1 METRLREVENRKF
14 NNVKQAFAGNPAPAP
29 APQNAQGQAQN
40 AQGQAQNVW
49 RREAVSLDALN
60 LPELRRRPQNHPNPQ
75 QNQPVQP
82 QNQPNPQQNQAV
94 HADEN
99 HVRRTQSFNGG
110 RRRV

>member
-1 METRLREVENRKF
+1 MENRIDQGAVQKEKRRVETRLREVENRKF

-29 APQNAQGQAQN
+29 AQNVQGQPQNAQGQA
-40 AQGQAQNVW
+40 
-49 RREAVSLDALN
+49 
-60 LPELRRRPQNHPNPQ
+60 
-75 QNQPVQP
+75 